1 MFKKLQAASS
11 EVEKD
16 KILSE
21 LQPVLTYASI
31 AMDECD
37 FGTGL
42 EAGIACFSSGLQEL
56 YTSALTNFEVAY
68 SLLQRDVFAKII
80 KVINYYLLKI
90 YDNFM
95 SDCKHD
101 MMNFRFLSW

>member
-1 MFKKLQAASS
+1 MFKQLETAKSQA
-11 EVEKD
+11 EKD

-42 EAGIACFSSGLQEL
+42 EAAIALFCSGLQDL
-56 YTSALTNFEVAY
+56 QTSALTNFEVAY
-68 SLLQRDVFAKII
+68 TLLKREVFAKII
-80 KVINYYLLKI
+80 KVHIFYYLCVYNSRQREFNVETLH
-90 YDNFM
+90 
-95 SDCKHD
+95 SV
-101 MMNFRFLSW
+101 